1 MPRASRT
8 IPRRGSADLLSVG
21 PDDVPR
27 RAEVVDSLSAGISG
41 IVIGDDVVERV
52 APVSDLDGA
61 VRALGGAEQ
70 RGIDTGARH
79 RGAVGQERGPVR
91 SARVVAGRG
100 RAPVRLKEIE
110 RSAGSVQLDEAQLL
124 VA

>member
-8 IPRRGSADLLSVG
+8 IPRRGSADLLSVR
-21 PDDVPR
+21 PDDVPG

-41 IVIGDDVVERV
+41 TVIGDDVVERV

-70 RGIDTGARH
+70 RGIDNDARH
-79 RGAVGQERGPVR
+79 RGAGGQQRGPGR
-91 SARVVAGRG
+91 STRDVAGRG
-100 RAPVRLKEIE
+100 TAAVRL
-110 RSAGSVQLDEAQLL
+110 
-124 VA
+124 